1 MADLAQDQSVVQRIL
16 DHIDAGTTDLS
27 ETTWREPVE
36 HYRSDARL
44 AAEIEQ
50 VFRRHPTPFCP
61 AAALPEPGSYVA
73 REAAGTPIVVVRDRD
88 GRVRGFRNA
97 CRHRGMQVAEGAG
110 CTRVFA
116 CPYHGWTY
124 GLEGRLRHVPHEHG
138 FPGLDRDA
146 HGLVPVTAVERH
158 GLVFVTQDEPARPE
172 PALDAL
178 PDLLAGLTVVRS
190 NQQELA
196 ANWKVLMDGF
206 LEGYHI
212 RPTHRETF
220 YPVQFDNLNVVETFG
235 RNSRVAFPY
244 RNIEKLRDT
253 PVAARSATGV
263 LTFVYHLFP
272 NVIVATFPTNVLVG
286 VNEPLAPDRTL
297 ASTWVLADARA
308 VDDDSLEPAGDFVL
322 AGAQEDNAIACAIQ
336 RSLGSGANEHFEFGR
351 FEGAVTHFHRALEE
365 ALEEGP

>member
-1 MADLAQDQSVVQRIL
+1 MALLAEGAVVQRIL
-16 DHIDAGTTDLS
+16 DHIDAGTTDRADTS
-27 ETTWREPVE
+27 WREPVE
-36 HYRSDARL
+36 HYRSAARL
-44 AAEIEQ
+44 ATEVEQ
-50 VFRRHPTPFCP
+50 VFRRHPTVFCP
-61 AAALPEPGSYVA
+61 SAAVTEPGSYVA

-110 CTRVFA
+110 CTRAFA
-116 CPYHGWTY
+116 CRYHGWTY
-124 GLEGRLRHVPHEHG
+124 GLDGRLRHVPHEDG
-138 FPGLDRDA
+138 FPGLDYDT
-146 HGLVPVTAVERH
+146 HGLVPVTTVERH

-178 PDLLAGLTVVRS
+178 PDLLAGLTVVRT

-212 RPTHRETF
+212 RQTHRETF
-220 YPVQFDNLNVVETFG
+220 YPVQYDNLNVVETFG
-235 RNSRVAFPY
+235 RNSRIAFPY
-244 RNIEKLRDT
+244 RNIEKLRAT

-297 ASTWVLADARA
+297 ASTWVLAAEREA
-308 VDDDSLEPAGDFVL
+308 DDGSPEPAGDFVL
-322 AGAQEDNAIACAIQ
+322 AGAQEDNAVACAIQ
-336 RSLGSGANEHFEFGR
+336 RSLGSSANEYFEFGR
-351 FEGAVTHFHRALEE
+351 FEGAVTHFHRALTEAIEE
-365 ALEEGP
+365 SP